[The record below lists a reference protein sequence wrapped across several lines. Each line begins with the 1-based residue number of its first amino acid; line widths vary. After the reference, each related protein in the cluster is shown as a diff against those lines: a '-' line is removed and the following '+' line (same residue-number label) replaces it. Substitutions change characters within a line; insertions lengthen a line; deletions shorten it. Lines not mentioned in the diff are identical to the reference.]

1 MSVQY
6 NQLVELGRDKK
17 MIAAAEVGAAPLP
30 DQLQAYQTNWLWFA
44 VWGDTFINN
53 QEWNSIETLKK
64 AGPHVL
70 RMQMSLLTWS
80 DLHQRLRL
88 DVGRDSGMARLRRF
102 LFPVHCV
109 EHFAAHKACYLPQN
123 EGIKT
128 LRPRVGQELRVPN
141 FIYPP
146 PSVGCQSAFCLV
158 ARDPPTRTDA
168 RSGDATIL
176 PTQPR
181 RPPFLARLTTPAIKP
196 SRLHPHPHPSLLGAN
211 RPVCPFTPQPWRR
224 PSSPP

>member
-64 AGPHVL
+64 AGPRVL

-109 EHFAAHKACYLPQN
+109 EHFAAHKAYIHNATFPKMKSSRHCDL
-123 EGIKT
+123 G
-128 LRPRVGQELRVPN
+128 
-141 FIYPP
+141 
-146 PSVGCQSAFCLV
+146 SAKSY
-158 ARDPPTRTDA
+158 ASPTSFT
-168 RSGDATIL
+168 
-176 PTQPR
+176 R
-181 RPPFLARLTTPAIKP
+181 RPL
-196 SRLHPHPHPSLLGAN
+196 
-211 RPVCPFTPQPWRR
+211 
-224 PSSPP
+224 